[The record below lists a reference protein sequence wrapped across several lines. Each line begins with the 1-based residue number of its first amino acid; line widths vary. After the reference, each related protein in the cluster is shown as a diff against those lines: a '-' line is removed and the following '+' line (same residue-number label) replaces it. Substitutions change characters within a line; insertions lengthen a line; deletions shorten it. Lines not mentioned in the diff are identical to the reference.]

1 MTKCNELKER
11 IQVYLPH
18 HGARLNFMARFVMSV
33 IVVRSVTLRRVASVL
48 NPSVL
53 IDSNE
58 KRIKR
63 FFRQVTIAPEGF
75 ARLMLALLP
84 IKTKL
89 VLTLDRTTWQ
99 LGSCSINIL
108 MLGVAYKGIAF
119 PLLWTL
125 LDKQGNSTTNERLA
139 LIDKLL
145 TVLSAQDI
153 DSIVADREFTGCAW
167 FKGLAARDVTF
178 VMRIRNN
185 SLIGSRGRTLSA
197 HVRYAHLRPKEV
209 YVCPKRCWLFGLRVY
224 LSATRTPE
232 GELLVLACNCDPAK
246 ALLRYAQR
254 WQVETLFSAL
264 KSRGFNLEDSHMLHK
279 QRFDTLLALLSLA
292 FAWAHLVGEW
302 CYQHFPL
309 KLKKHGYLPMSYFR
323 RGLDTLRAA
332 ILAGSTP
339 AKISLDTCLKL
350 LSP

>member
-1 MTKCNELKER
+1 MTKCNELKEK

-33 IVVRSVTLRRVASVL
+33 IVVRSVTLSRVASVL
-48 NPSVL
+48 NASVL
-53 IDSNE
+53 IESNE

-63 FFRQVTIAPEGF
+63 FFSEVSFESEPF
-75 ARLMLALLP
+75 AKLILALIP

-89 VLTLDRTTWQ
+89 IITLDRTTWQ
-99 LGSCSINIL
+99 LGGHTINIL
-108 MLGVAYKGIAF
+108 LLAVAYKGIAF

-125 LDKQGNSTTNERLA
+125 LDKQGNSDTDERLM

-145 TVLSAQDI
+145 HLLPACDI
-153 DSIVADREFTGCAW
+153 DSIVADREFTGQAW
-167 FKGLAARDVTF
+167 FAGLAARELMF

-185 SLIGSRGRTLSA
+185 SLIGSKGRTLPA
-197 HVRYAHLRPKEV
+197 RVRYAHLTANDV
-209 YVCPKRCWLFGLRVY
+209 YVCPKRCWLFGLRVCI
-224 LSATRTPE
+224 SVTRTSE
-232 GELLVLACNCDPAK
+232 GELLVLACPCEADK

-254 WQVETLFSAL
+254 WQIETLFSAL

-302 CYQHFPL
+302 CYEHFPL
-309 KLKKHGYLPMSYFR
+309 KCKKHGYLPKSYFR

-332 ILAGSTP
+332 ILAGSAP
-339 AKISLDTCLKL
+339 AKISLDTCLQL